1 MGSNPYLAVYDAIA
15 AEAGQ
20 PTSAQR
26 NGGMSPGGGSGN
38 GGGSNGYDGGTKLE
52 GVAKVGGKRGKL
64 AGLDSDYA
72 RAEKQARRA
81 SERSIN
87 HAQYRAEMQSPQGI
101 ANNEKTRGKYERY
114 YQALAEKEYKATDAT
129 FKEKSEA
136 LDKVLAETGDSAD
149 YGARLKAAQTELA
162 DAKAKAE
169 EARDVYQAFG
179 GKIDRTNDE
188 RFGLAVKSGAEGS
201 WSSILGSVGTLHEA
215 GTRTSKA
222 QLERDIADL
231 QTQLEQAQQN
241 YKDSYARYG
250 SNDDPNVRAAR
261 QRMEEIASNIDLW
274 QGMLDNQSLENTSE
288 SIYGAANKAAEQSA
302 LDLYRSKEGLGT
314 FGRGL
319 MDVTSS
325 GTQMLGDIAAGYLLP
340 GGMMT
345 AVGLRSF
352 GGGALEARNDGA
364 SFGEQLGYGAA
375 QAGLEMLTEKISDA
389 AGLLKG
395 GGSVDD
401 VVKEVVRKW
410 GKTDAGRTAL
420 LVLFG
425 GIGEAAEEGISGLL
439 SPALKTIYE
448 DDNKTLEQTYGTKEG
463 RSQLIKNTAHDALIG
478 GLLGNLSTATGI
490 FTGHNAAE
498 LAEMRKADANLGSI
512 NSQVNNMWDVL
523 SGKTTA
529 EEANARAAEA
539 LARSGGQTALDTYA
553 TDRARGVYDNMT
565 ENTPVTPEQQ
575 SARTSVA
582 NALASGKVNNTTAE
596 MILKDPELRAA
607 AEWQTGLS
615 FEGMTVNE
623 ARTALQKAARDGAYK
638 SKQFGEITAR
648 AEGEAAAR
656 QAEAEATAAAEK
668 AQADAAEAARLEEEA
683 VRNNDRSYDSYVRG
697 LLRSG
702 VDGQTARE
710 ILNNPAMREAW
721 ERLTGKTLPQN
732 EKSALKML
740 QQTTRQNVDI
750 DVDNAIQRYIDEQTA
765 PAVEDE
771 TTPAEIENAPEAARS
786 PVEATEASGG
796 IPTPPNAQTASTAST
811 DASGA
816 ALEQNTPETVAQ
828 EPQEQLPPVN
838 ENGTPKEVQSQSHS
852 LEGQA
857 NAYGVEYEAPTH
869 ISKPEVES
877 LNNAINRA
885 DADMTGE
892 MHGLM
897 GKEAWTGEDL
907 DTAMVINGK
916 LLVDAIKNND
926 FAAVDAWSKV
936 VETRKSEAGRAL
948 QALSKWARGGR
959 AVVNETQKTLDE
971 NKGISPAEKSAVM
984 NKVLDYANRFD
995 LIENGDIDSLRK
1007 LILDMNAERGT
1018 GTFIKSLY
1026 EKFLNGE
1033 TDFDYLKEYAMRQ
1046 LMAIP
1051 NDTLAKPDLGKRL
1064 KTWQSLAQLMR
1075 ITTTLRN
1082 VLGNETFG
1090 ILDFVPQNTVGTWL
1104 DALISA
1110 IDGTGVRTV
1119 GMSSS
1124 WLDSDARKAM
1134 GKAIDRSMMEIAGDV
1149 YMGGQ
1154 NAYGTNGVRT
1164 FKANDGN
1171 VLNRV
1176 LSRAEQLSGYAL
1188 QTTDE
1193 AASARQTTAY
1203 INMLNRLNGE
1213 NLTDAQKEELAKQIA
1228 EYRLFKNNGLAKD
1241 LSQGAH
1247 DWLNRLGVG
1256 GEIKGKHREGGFGA
1270 AELLG
1275 LSYPGVPANL
1285 GVKPLEFSPANVAK
1299 GLFEIFKY
1307 FSDAKKNGSYDYAM
1321 RQNAVMDMARGVTGT
1336 ALIAA
1341 LTGLFKSGIFKF
1353 YDDEDDYDVQQQNRA
1368 EGKNGT
1374 LINMSAFGRLVNGGD
1389 AEWQPEDRFMNIGY
1403 LQPANSLL
1411 AITHLISKDAEDG
1424 LTAAEFWK
1432 DFGKGSWN
1440 GLLDMPVMQSISSL
1454 ADVLATKYDEETGGS
1469 KLVDSLVTIGGNAV
1483 TGMIPGF
1490 LSQTAKAMDTV
1501 DRDTSGDTALERTL
1515 NAAKKTIPGLRE
1527 TLPEKYDSLGNV
1539 VKLDE
1544 NPYDRIMNALVRPG
1558 TIGTLKESE
1567 ASRIISDVIEQTGDK
1582 SVMPDSRAPATITI
1596 DGEKV
1601 SPTASEKR
1609 AFKKTYGGLVSSLI
1623 DEANE
1628 NDAFKNAS
1636 PEQQGEIIAAIEKYA
1651 KDRAKAEL
1659 AEKRGGTY
1667 ESAFQ
1672 TLLDGTYEAD
1682 GDVARPP
1689 LEEKNLPEY
1698 FTFSTLANSAY
1709 KAGDYDS
1716 FQGELANFDSL
1727 DDNTK
1732 QVLAAQN
1739 NDVGYY
1745 ARLLMGQQKSGENN
1759 DVEPLDPGNVAEYAK
1774 YDNDYKAAESARDYA
1789 ALDKIV
1795 SDFANLDGNTQTVMA
1810 FKAKGNTQLNHLL
1823 EMAGLDTPVSA
1834 EDYYR
1839 WYDQRDKA
1847 RDATD
1852 SEGTTNSHVKALS
1865 IAASGLPEE
1874 EKVALLN
1881 SEAVGASKTLKALY
1895 EVMHPYGFDFDDVAK
1910 FWYGA
1915 DYSYD
1920 KQTEK
1925 MDADGTLKYYEA
1937 AAMLQR
1943 TPGLTDTQRSHIFS
1957 QLKEACSNNNNN
1969 WYNKTYSSALR
1980 NSGNYVNGR
1989 TDEEIEAVM
1998 EKLGLGAP
2006 SPPQENYSGLY
2017 GYAG

>member
-1 MGSNPYLAVYDAIA
+1 MGQSYLEILNEWGA
-15 AEAGQ
+15 ANNISGY
-20 PTSAQR
+20 
-26 NGGMSPGGGSGN
+26 GGDGGPAS
-38 GGGSNGYDGGTKLE
+38 GSNGYNGGTRLE

-81 SERSIN
+81 AERSIN

-288 SIYGAANKAAEQSA
+288 AIYGAANKAAEQSA
-302 LDLYRSKEGLGT
+302 LDLYRSKKGLGT

-401 VVKEVVRKW
+401 VVKEVIRKW

-425 GIGEAAEEGISGLL
+425 GIGEAAEEGISSLL

-463 RSQLIKNTAHDALIG
+463 RSQLIKDTAHDALIG

-529 EEANARAAEA
+529 EEAGARAAEA

-575 SARTSVA
+575 AARQNVA
-582 NALASGKVNNTTAE
+582 GMLASGKVNNTTAE

-615 FEGMTVNE
+615 FEGMTVND

-656 QAEAEATAAAEK
+656 QAEADATAAAEK

-683 VRNNDRSYDSYVRG
+683 ARNNDRSYDSYVRG

-721 ERLTGKTLPQN
+721 ERLTGKTLPEN

-765 PAVEDE
+765 PPVEE
-771 TTPAEIENAPEAARS
+771 AETPAGIENAPEATTS
-786 PVEATEASGG
+786 PAEGTEASGN
-796 IPTPPNAQTASTAST
+796 IPTPQNAQTASTASP

-816 ALEQNTPETVAQ
+816 TLEQNTPETAAQ

-1046 LMAIP
+1046 LMSIP
-1051 NDTLAKPDLGKRL
+1051 NDTLTKPDLGKKL

-1228 EYRLFKNNGLAKD
+1228 EYRLFKNNGQFKKFSQNIHDTLNGLA
-1241 LSQGAH
+1241 GI
-1247 DWLNRLGVG
+1247 G
-1256 GEIKGKHREGGFGA
+1256 GEKQGGMRKGGFGA

-1285 GVKPLEFSPANVAK
+1285 GAKPLEYSPANFAK
-1299 GLFEIFKY
+1299 GIYELIKY
-1307 FSDAKKNGSYDYAM
+1307 FSDANNTGTHNFAM

-1336 ALIAA
+1336 LLITA
-1341 LTGLFKSGIFKF
+1341 LTGLFKSGIFKY

-1368 EGKNGT
+1368 EGKTGT

-1389 AEWQPEDRFMNIGY
+1389 AEYQPDDKYMNIGY
-1403 LQPANSLL
+1403 LQPINSLF
-1411 AITHLISKDAEDG
+1411 AITHFLSKDSEDG
-1424 LTAAEFWK
+1424 LTKSELVK
-1432 DFGKGSWN
+1432 DFGRGSWN

-1483 TGMIPGF
+1483 TGMIPGV
-1490 LSQTAKAMDTV
+1490 LSQTAKAFDTV
-1501 DRDTSGDTALERTL
+1501 DRDTSGDTALERVINTAQKSL
-1515 NAAKKTIPGLRE
+1515 PYFRE
-1527 TLPEKYDSLGNV
+1527 KLPEKRDSFGDV
-1539 VKLDE
+1539 ITLDE
-1544 NPYDRIMNALVRPG
+1544 NPYDRVMNAIVRPG
-1558 TIGTLKESE
+1558 TIGQVRQSD
-1567 ASRIISDVIEQTGDK
+1567 ASRIIGDVIEQTCNK
-1582 SVMPDSRAPATITI
+1582 NIMPDSRPPATITVN
-1596 DGEKV
+1596 GEKIA
-1601 SPTASEKR
+1601 PTAAEKR
-1609 AFKKTYGGLVSSLI
+1609 AWRQEYGDIITELTN
-1623 DEANE
+1623 ATAE

-1636 PEQQGEIIAAIEKYA
+1636 PEQQAEILSAIEAYA
-1651 KDRAKAEL
+1651 KDRAKASFAKEH
-1659 AEKRGGTY
+1659 GGTY
-1667 ESAFQ
+1667 ESTYQ

-1689 LEEKNLPEY
+1689 LKEENLQEY
-1698 FTFSTLANSAY
+1698 FTFSTLAKGAYDNS
-1709 KAGDYDS
+1709 DYDA
-1716 FQGELANFDSL
+1716 FQSELANFDSL

-1823 EMAGLDTPVSA
+1823 EMAGLDTPVPA
-1834 EDYYR
+1834 EDYYK
-1839 WYDQRDKA
+1839 WYDQRDNA

-1881 SEAVGASKTLKALY
+1881 SDAVDASKTLKALY

-1920 KQTEK
+1920 KKTEK

-1969 WYNKTYSSALR
+1969 WYNMTYSRAISR
-1980 NSGNYVNGR
+1980 QGNYVNGR